1 LEAPEIGGSF
11 GKGIYYLDNSR
22 DDNTGID
29 LRARVFSAM
38 EKRGW
43 LADDNG
49 IPWFSDAK
57 QGRGLN
63 RSILHISWE

>member
-1 LEAPEIGGSF
+1 
-11 GKGIYYLDNSR
+11 
-22 DDNTGID
+22 
-29 LRARVFSAM
+29 M

-63 RSILHISWE
+63 RSILHISLGIALDSIWKQSRLDDSLDVVVSFFIANL